1 MRRVIPEFTVSKML
15 IRLSIMMS
23 CIAAYHSAAC
33 NNTAEATVISF
44 DEKGQRVVHEVIGYT
59 RRPGAKALQVGPPE
73 IQKLIEI
80 VADEFETIDRILLD
94 ALVAQES
101 AYDITAVSHKGAQ
114 GLTQLMPATAA
125 RLNVKDVFDAEQ
137 NLRGGATELSRLLKK
152 YSSLSLA
159 LAAYNA
165 GEGAVA
171 KYGGIP
177 PYAETQDYVVK
188 VMERMI
194 KRQEEFLRLREGF

>member
-1 MRRVIPEFTVSKML
+1 M
-15 IRLSIMMS
+15 
-23 CIAAYHSAAC
+23 
-33 NNTAEATVISF
+33 
-44 DEKGQRVVHEVIGYT
+44 VVTEVLDYT
-59 RRPGAKALQVGPPE
+59 RRPGAKAQMVATPDL
-73 IQKLIEI
+73 QKLII
-80 VADEFETIDRILLD
+80 TVANEFDNVDRFLLD

-101 AYDITAVSHKGAQ
+101 GYDIKAVSHAGAQ

-152 YSSLSLA
+152 YPSMSLA

-165 GEGAVA
+165 GEGAVQ
-171 KYGGIP
+171 KYQGIP

-194 KRQEEFLRLREGF
+194 KRQEKFLLSRKGS

>member
-1 MRRVIPEFTVSKML
+1 M
-15 IRLSIMMS
+15 
-23 CIAAYHSAAC
+23 
-33 NNTAEATVISF
+33 
-44 DEKGQRVVHEVIGYT
+44 VVNEVLDYT
-59 RRPGAKALQVGPPE
+59 RRPGAKAQMVATPDL
-73 IQKLIEI
+73 QKLII
-80 VADEFETIDRILLD
+80 TVANEFDNVDRFLLD

-101 AYDITAVSHKGAQ
+101 GYDIKAVSHAGAQ

-125 RLNVKDVFDAEQ
+125 RLNVEDVFDAEQ

-152 YSSLSLA
+152 YPSMSLA

-165 GEGAVA
+165 GEGAVQ
-171 KYGGIP
+171 KYQGIP

-194 KRQEEFLRLREGF
+194 ERQEKFLLSRKGL

>member
-1 MRRVIPEFTVSKML
+1 M
-15 IRLSIMMS
+15 
-23 CIAAYHSAAC
+23 
-33 NNTAEATVISF
+33 
-44 DEKGQRVVHEVIGYT
+44 VVNEVLDYT
-59 RRPGAKALQVGPPE
+59 RRPGAKVQMVATPDL
-73 IQKLIEI
+73 QKLII
-80 VADEFETIDRILLD
+80 TVANEFDNVDRFLLD

-101 AYDITAVSHKGAQ
+101 GYDIKAVSHAGAQ

-152 YSSLSLA
+152 YPSMSLA

-165 GEGAVA
+165 GEGAVS
-171 KYGGIP
+171 KYEGIP

-194 KRQEEFLRLREGF
+194 KRQEKFLLSRKGS

>member
-1 MRRVIPEFTVSKML
+1 M
-15 IRLSIMMS
+15 
-23 CIAAYHSAAC
+23 
-33 NNTAEATVISF
+33 
-44 DEKGQRVVHEVIGYT
+44 VVNEVLDYT
-59 RRPGAKALQVGPPE
+59 RRPGAKAQMVATPDL
-73 IQKLIEI
+73 QKLII
-80 VADEFETIDRILLD
+80 TVANEFDNVDRFLLD

-101 AYDITAVSHKGAQ
+101 GYDIKAVSHAGAQ

-125 RLNVKDVFDAEQ
+125 RLNVEDVFDAEQ

-152 YSSLSLA
+152 YPSMSLA

-165 GEGAVA
+165 GEGAVQ
-171 KYGGIP
+171 KYQGIP

-194 KRQEEFLRLREGF
+194 KRQEKFLLSRKGS

>member
-1 MRRVIPEFTVSKML
+1 M
-15 IRLSIMMS
+15 
-23 CIAAYHSAAC
+23 
-33 NNTAEATVISF
+33 
-44 DEKGQRVVHEVIGYT
+44 VVNEVLDYT
-59 RRPGAKALQVGPPE
+59 RRPGAKAQMVATPDL
-73 IQKLIEI
+73 QKLII
-80 VADEFETIDRILLD
+80 TVADEFENVDRFLLD

-101 AYDITAVSHKGAQ
+101 GYDIKAVSHAGAQ

-152 YSSLSLA
+152 YPSMSLA

-165 GEGAVA
+165 GEGAVQ
-171 KYGGIP
+171 KYQGIP

-194 KRQEEFLRLREGF
+194 ERQEKFLLSRKGL

>member
-1 MRRVIPEFTVSKML
+1 M
-15 IRLSIMMS
+15 
-23 CIAAYHSAAC
+23 
-33 NNTAEATVISF
+33 
-44 DEKGQRVVHEVIGYT
+44 VVNEVLDYT
-59 RRPGAKALQVGPPE
+59 RRPGAKAQMVATPDL
-73 IQKLIEI
+73 QKLII
-80 VADEFETIDRILLD
+80 TVANEFDNVDRFLLD

-101 AYDITAVSHKGAQ
+101 GYDIKAVSHAGAQ

-152 YSSLSLA
+152 YPSMSLA

-165 GEGAVA
+165 GEGAVQ
-171 KYGGIP
+171 KYQGIP

-194 KRQEEFLRLREGF
+194 KRQEKFLLSRKGS